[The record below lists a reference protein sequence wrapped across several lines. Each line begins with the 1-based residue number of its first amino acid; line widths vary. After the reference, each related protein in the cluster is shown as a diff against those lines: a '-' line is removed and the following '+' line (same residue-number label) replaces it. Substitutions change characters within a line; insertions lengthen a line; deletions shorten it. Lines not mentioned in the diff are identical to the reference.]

1 MMNDRFSVELRQHL
15 LATADE
21 RPGAGRLTAI
31 VDDIAVTAQRPS
43 ALAWLTWFPRRMGP
57 FPSAA
62 VRYGLIAL
70 ALIIAALAAV
80 AFGSAQPRPYPPPT
94 SGDMWPQ
101 STVDEVRAAQ
111 QRADAG
117 DGAYS
122 WQMDPG
128 LMSGEWWAY
137 IKGGGVK
144 IVERFLREKLGWDQF
159 LFNAFLP
166 LEYTTEEEVL
176 QVAYVRCGPGTTNML
191 YRVFPEGHDGAPGAA
206 SCAPT
211 VDRLHYETVLI
222 DLKQPGRTDASG
234 LWVVQR
240 WTIVPPFAQAD
251 PAVAEAEAKARLQK
265 FLEARV
271 AGHGAEGYVDLVGV
285 GSTGE
290 LPLLYATST
299 GARYER
305 FEFELVNGPEWPSA
319 WMEFRVRLLA
329 QGGATVVEQPL
340 RWADATF
347 SARARE
353 TTENGRPVA
362 VPYALLDG
370 LVTFSAAD
378 PWHVGLERSAM
389 ELGDKP
395 SEAVILV
402 GDPRAS
408 GVGCGIS
415 PAPVDADALA
425 SSLGSDPDLEATARA
440 AATVGG
446 RDALQMDIVL
456 APGASLCDG
465 VSPVLRLSDG
475 TDYGADRRAANLDPG
490 ARMRLYLV
498 DLPEGSAS
506 RIVAIAVVAPE
517 ARFDSVL
524 DAATPIIDS
533 IAFEP

>member
-1 MMNDRFSVELRQHL
+1 
-15 LATADE
+15 
-21 RPGAGRLTAI
+21 
-31 VDDIAVTAQRPS
+31 
-43 ALAWLTWFPRRMGP
+43 
-57 FPSAA
+57 
-62 VRYGLIAL
+62 
-70 ALIIAALAAV
+70 
-80 AFGSAQPRPYPPPT
+80 
-94 SGDMWPQ
+94 
-101 STVDEVRAAQ
+101 
-111 QRADAG
+111 
-117 DGAYS
+117 
-122 WQMDPG
+122 
-128 LMSGEWWAY
+128 
-137 IKGGGVK
+137 
-144 IVERFLREKLGWDQF
+144 
-159 LFNAFLP
+159 
-166 LEYTTEEEVL
+166 
-176 QVAYVRCGPGTTNML
+176 
-191 YRVFPEGHDGAPGAA
+191 
-206 SCAPT
+206 
-211 VDRLHYETVLI
+211 
-222 DLKQPGRTDASG
+222 
-234 LWVVQR
+234 
-240 WTIVPPFAQAD
+240 
-251 PAVAEAEAKARLQK
+251 
-265 FLEARV
+265 
-271 AGHGAEGYVDLVGV
+271 
-285 GSTGE
+285 
-290 LPLLYATST
+290 
-299 GARYER
+299 
-305 FEFELVNGPEWPSA
+305 
-319 WMEFRVRLLA
+319 MEFRVRLLA

-402 GDPRAS
+402 ADPRAS

-415 PAPVDADALA
+415 PAPGDADALA
-425 SSLGSDPDLEATARA
+425 SSLDSDPDLEATARA